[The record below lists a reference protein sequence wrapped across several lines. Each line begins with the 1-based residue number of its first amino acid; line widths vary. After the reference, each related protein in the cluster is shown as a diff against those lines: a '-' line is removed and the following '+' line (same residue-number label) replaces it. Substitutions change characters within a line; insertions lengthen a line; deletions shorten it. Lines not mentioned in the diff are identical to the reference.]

1 MKLTAAGIRVFSYI
15 SLAIMLVM
23 LLLLWFRIVPDSLLI
38 PFFIVALVMS
48 AIRIVLRLRLAKI
61 TRAEQERL
69 PTPDRP

>member
-69 PTPDRP
+69 PTPDRR